1 MESAAARG
9 VNFFRRDSK
18 MRRVLIVVVLI
29 VAAACLGLWRT
40 NGGVRQ
46 GLNRAVGMTA
56 DDSEG
61 VTGDETRKSF
71 ELKPGDRVS
80 VQGINGTVEIQTS
93 DTKTAEVVVKRTGDS
108 PTSLRRREIIIE
120 QTGDG
125 LLVRSKENQLGLW
138 DHLFGHDPKEEVTIK
153 APRKIALSLRGVNG
167 RINTGDI
174 DGPLEAKGI
183 NGRVELGQTS
193 GSAEISGING
203 NVSVGL
209 RQLGERGARVSGVNG
224 NIELR
229 LANELNA
236 DLTTKGMNGRLN
248 SEIPAVTVDKDDH
261 GSHYSAHIGNG
272 GAPITISGINGNVR
286 LTPADGATSSASSD
300 KKPGVANEKSERS
313 AADSKNAKRE
323 Q

>member
-1 MESAAARG
+1 
-9 VNFFRRDSK
+9 
-18 MRRVLIVVVLI
+18 MRRILVVVVLI

-46 GLNRAVGMTA
+46 GLGRAVGMPA
-56 DDSEG
+56 DSSEG
-61 VTGDETRKSF
+61 PTGDETRKNF

-93 DTKTAEVVVKRTGDS
+93 DTRTAEVFVKRTADS
-108 PTSLRRREIIIE
+108 ASALLRRELIIE
-120 QTGDG
+120 QTSDG
-125 LLVRSKENQLGLW
+125 LMVRSQQKHLGFW

-153 APRKIALSLRGVNG
+153 APRQIALSLRGVNG
-167 RINTGDI
+167 RVTTGNI
-174 DGPLEAKGI
+174 DGSLEARGI
-183 NGRVELGQTS
+183 NGRVELGQAS
-193 GSAEISGING
+193 DYAEISGING

-209 RQLGERGARVSGVNG
+209 IRLGERGARVTGING

-229 LANELNA
+229 LTSDLNA
-236 DLTTKGMNGRLN
+236 DLTAKGMNGQLS

-261 GSHYSAHIGNG
+261 GSHYSAHIGTG

-286 LTPADGATSSASSD
+286 LTSAEGSTSSASSD
-300 KKPGVANEKSERS
+300 QRPAGTNQKEVKSTAAKS
-313 AADSKNAKRE
+313 ATNSG